1 MLKTVKAGD
10 TVKFVTRIEKA
21 NRMAELEVFAPIEPA
36 LATA

>member
-21 NRMAELEVFAPIEPA
+21 NRMAELGFRAH
-36 LATA
+36 